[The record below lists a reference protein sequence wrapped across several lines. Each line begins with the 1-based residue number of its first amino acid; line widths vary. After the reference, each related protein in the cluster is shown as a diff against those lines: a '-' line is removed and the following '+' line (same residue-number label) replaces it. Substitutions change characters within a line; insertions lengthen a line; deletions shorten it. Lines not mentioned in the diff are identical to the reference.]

1 MIRHRDG
8 LSLPLRSGDTS
19 ARFPRFP
26 VGREAPRQANACDRI
41 AQAPLLVRIGSIGL
55 MEALFVAL
63 MRTGLSVLASLHERW
78 RNVRVTVHRGY
89 LQGDSR
95 EQFFITVTNLSPKR
109 EVEVTRVWFAVTPTV
124 EAMAKPLPQRLK
136 PDDRGRRTSR
146 SRRCQCWKYRT
157 RRFVRVPVCRV
168 ATRFGHVQPKTRHLT
183 VTFPAPRI
191 GSNAGRFRLPG
202 PRCLDRVEL
211 DV

>member
-1 MIRHRDG
+1 
-8 LSLPLRSGDTS
+8 
-19 ARFPRFP
+19 
-26 VGREAPRQANACDRI
+26 
-41 AQAPLLVRIGSIGL
+41 

-136 PDDRGRRTSR
+136 PDESWATYVTVASLPMLELPYAEVRARARLSSGNEIR
-146 SRRCQCWKYRT
+146 SR
-157 RRFVRVPVCRV
+157 
-168 ATRFGHVQPKTRHLT
+168 ATKD
-183 VTFPAPRI
+183 PAPYGYI
-191 GSNAGRFRLPG
+191 PG
-202 PRCLDRVEL
+202 ATHRQ
-211 DV
+211 